1 MEKAESLV
9 DQIQEVQEGAREEQL
24 QKEVSEGR
32 CDWLHFLFPK
42 LHSFTCA
49 LEEDCLDSQMGQH
62 YLVTLN
68 IEPERPRPPEVAP
81 CVQGLVLF
89 SYSCVTPRM
98 KFLRLWL
105 VG

>member
-1 MEKAESLV
+1 
-9 DQIQEVQEGAREEQL
+9 
-24 QKEVSEGR
+24 
-32 CDWLHFLFPK
+32 
-42 LHSFTCA
+42 
-49 LEEDCLDSQMGQH
+49 MGQH

-68 IEPERPRPPEVAP
+68 MEPERPRPPEVPP
-81 CVQGLVLF
+81 CIQGLVLF